1 MAAASIAV
9 LPLILV
15 FIVGKRYFVS
25 GIASSGIKG

>member
-15 FIVGKRYFVS
+15 FVLGQRYFVS